1 MKDYIDKTIIFC
13 QQNGYVESIMGR
25 RRYLPE
31 INSSNRIARQ
41 AAERAAINM
50 PIQGTAAD
58 TIKISMIKIQDQLN
72 KKNIS
77 SKMILQVHDELVFE
91 SRLDELN
98 SLKPIIEE
106 NMINAIQLDVPLKVE
121 MKTGHNWGNMSK
133 LIDPIS

>member
-1 MKDYIDKTIIFC
+1 
-13 QQNGYVESIMGR
+13 MGR

-72 KKNIS
+72 MKNIS

>member
-1 MKDYIDKTIIFC
+1 
-13 QQNGYVESIMGR
+13 
-25 RRYLPE
+25 
-31 INSSNRIARQ
+31 
-41 AAERAAINM
+41 M

>member
-1 MKDYIDKTIIFC
+1 MK
-13 QQNGYVESIMGR
+13 GR

-31 INSSNRIARQ
+31 INSNNRIARQ

-58 TIKISMIKIQDQLN
+58 AIKISMIKIQKQLN
-72 KKNIS
+72 LKNIA

-91 SRLDELN
+91 SKLEELN
-98 SLKPIIEE
+98 SLKVIIEQ
-106 NMINAIQLDVPLKVE
+106 NMTNAIKLDVPLKIE

-133 LIDPIS
+133 LITPIS

>member
-1 MKDYIDKTIIFC
+1 
-13 QQNGYVESIMGR
+13 
-25 RRYLPE
+25 
-31 INSSNRIARQ
+31 
-41 AAERAAINM
+41 
-50 PIQGTAAD
+50 
-58 TIKISMIKIQDQLN
+58 
-72 KKNIS
+72 
-77 SKMILQVHDELVFE
+77 MILQVHDELVFE